1 MFDLGIILT
10 ICALGGLDMVYE
22 ESLEK
27 LCDFSN
33 KCCLIHGIW
42 DIDTSEATF
51 DQTLLTT
58 LVSLKRLTERISS
71 EAVEFICLCMQQRFT
86 ESEMMKLVVVNGRL
100 LDGEDKEGDS

>member
-1 MFDLGIILT
+1 MDPNLLYGNSIKELKKNDLFDLGIILT

-58 LVSLKRLTERISS
+58 LVSLKRLTERIS
-71 EAVEFICLCMQQRFT
+71 
-86 ESEMMKLVVVNGRL
+86 
-100 LDGEDKEGDS
+100 

>member
-1 MFDLGIILT
+1 MDPNLLYGNSIKELKKNDLFDLGIILT

-42 DIDTSEATF
+42 DIDTTEATF
-51 DQTLLTT
+51 D
-58 LVSLKRLTERISS
+58 
-71 EAVEFICLCMQQRFT
+71 
-86 ESEMMKLVVVNGRL
+86 
-100 LDGEDKEGDS
+100 